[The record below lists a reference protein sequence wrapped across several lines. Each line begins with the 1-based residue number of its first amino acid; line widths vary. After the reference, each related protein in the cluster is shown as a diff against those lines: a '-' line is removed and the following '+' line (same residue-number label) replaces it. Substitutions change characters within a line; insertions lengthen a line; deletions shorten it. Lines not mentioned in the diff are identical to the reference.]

1 MDRVSV
7 ATTGE
12 GETILLCWF
21 LNSAFTFFFSFG
33 FLVGCTVAFMATI
46 LRCGL
51 LGYESLTTMITEFR
65 KFNCT
70 THLLLL
76 VAVCCCVVL
85 LGALFRLTSIKLI
98 CGQQNSQLGN
108 NWATNISKKVEL
120 GNKKEKE
127 KCTETQQKQALNKQK
142 KVNYFPI
149 QNLLNI

>member
-1 MDRVSV
+1 
-7 ATTGE
+7 
-12 GETILLCWF
+12 
-21 LNSAFTFFFSFG
+21 
-33 FLVGCTVAFMATI
+33 MATI

-76 VAVCCCVVL
+76 VAVCCWVVL

-149 QNLLNI
+149 QNFPKILPKISLSISTSPVISPIYCKARRKSNAVSSFDMD

>member
-1 MDRVSV
+1 
-7 ATTGE
+7 
-12 GETILLCWF
+12 
-21 LNSAFTFFFSFG
+21 
-33 FLVGCTVAFMATI
+33 
-46 LRCGL
+46 
-51 LGYESLTTMITEFR
+51 MITEFR

-76 VAVCCCVVL
+76 VAVCCWVVL

-127 KCTETQQKQALNKQK
+127 NYFKTYEKQALDKQK

-149 QNLLNI
+149 QNLEKMFANKSSEVMLPVISPK

>member
-1 MDRVSV
+1 WRSGNNFALLVLKFSV
-7 ATTGE
+7 Y
-12 GETILLCWF
+12 L
-21 LNSAFTFFFSFG
+21 FFSFG
-33 FLVGCTVAFMATI
+33 FLVGCTIAFMATI

-76 VAVCCCVVL
+76 VAVCCWVVL

-127 KCTETQQKQALNKQK
+127 KCTENQQKQALNKQK

-149 QNLLNI
+149 QNLPKMVPKIS

>member
-1 MDRVSV
+1 
-7 ATTGE
+7 
-12 GETILLCWF
+12 
-21 LNSAFTFFFSFG
+21 
-33 FLVGCTVAFMATI
+33 MATI
-46 LRCGL
+46 SCCGL
-51 LGYESLTTMITEFR
+51 LGYESLTAMVAEFG

-70 THLLLL
+70 THLLLF
-76 VAVCCCVVL
+76 VAVCCWVVL

-127 KCTETQQKQALNKQK
+127 KHSKTYEKQALGKQK

-149 QNLLNI
+149 QNLLKMDPSISVSISICPVIFPR

>member
-1 MDRVSV
+1 MAVLKFSV
-7 ATTGE
+7 Y
-12 GETILLCWF
+12 
-21 LNSAFTFFFSFG
+21 FFFSFG
-33 FLVGCTVAFMATI
+33 FLVGSTVALMATI

-108 NWATNISKKVEL
+108 NWATNISK
-120 GNKKEKE
+120 
-127 KCTETQQKQALNKQK
+127 
-142 KVNYFPI
+142 
-149 QNLLNI
+149 

>member
-1 MDRVSV
+1 MV
-7 ATTGE
+7 
-12 GETILLCWF
+12 
-21 LNSAFTFFFSFG
+21 
-33 FLVGCTVAFMATI
+33 
-46 LRCGL
+46 
-51 LGYESLTTMITEFR
+51 TEFR

-76 VAVCCCVVL
+76 VAVCCLVVL

-108 NWATNISKKVEL
+108 NWATNISKEVEL

-149 QNLLNI
+149 QNLLNILSNKSSVVISPVISDKA